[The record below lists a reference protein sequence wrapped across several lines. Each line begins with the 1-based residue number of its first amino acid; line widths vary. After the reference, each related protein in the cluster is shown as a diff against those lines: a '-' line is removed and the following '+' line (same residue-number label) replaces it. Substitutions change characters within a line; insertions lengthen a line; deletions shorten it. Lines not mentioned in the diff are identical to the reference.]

1 MKINYHGHACIQ
13 IHTGGKSLVIDP
25 FLSGNPAAK
34 IKPEALK
41 VDAVLLT
48 HAHQDHILDAA
59 PIAIANNDAPVVS
72 IVELAAYMSWQGVK
86 NSVGMN
92 MGGTFDLG
100 FAQAKM
106 VQAFHS
112 SGIVIEETKQ
122 ILYAGMPAGFLV
134 FAEGLTILHAGDTS
148 LFGDMKLIGDRHPID
163 VVFLPIGDHYTMGP
177 DDALQAAQWYN
188 AKLTVP
194 IHHSTFPGIK
204 QDAEQFVR
212 RLEDLGLKGKVM
224 EPGDELEVAGR

>member
-13 IHTGGKSLVIDP
+13 IHTNGKSLVIDP
-25 FLSGNPAAK
+25 FLSGNPTAK
-34 IKPEALK
+34 IKPEDIK

-59 PIAIANNDAPVVS
+59 PIAKANDAPVVS

-86 NSVGMN
+86 NTIGMN
-92 MGGTFDLG
+92 MGGTVNLG
-100 FAQAKM
+100 FAKAKM

-122 ILYAGMPAGFLV
+122 ILYAGMPAGFLI

-148 LFGDMKLIGDRHPID
+148 LFSDMKLIGERHPID

-177 DDALQAAQWYN
+177 EDALLAAQWYN
-188 AKLTVP
+188 ARLTVP
-194 IHHSTFPGIK
+194 VHHSTFPLIK

-212 RLEDLGLKGKVM
+212 QLEKRGLNGRVM
-224 EPGDELEVAGR
+224 APGDELQVNGH